1 MATLP
6 APATIADHYR
16 QVMKDTGGDYIHH
29 RWGASEIQR
38 RHYRQTA
45 TALGDALDRLGEP
58 GDVLEIGCGPAV
70 WTPLFLARAR
80 SVLLYDIS
88 DAMLARARER
98 IAETDGGRHAGKVG
112 YRAGDFVAD
121 PPAGESWDT
130 IISVRAFE
138 YMSSKADFVR
148 HCAARLR
155 PGGTLIVVTKNRGW
169 LDMRGIPR
177 ATGVPVG
184 VAMHADLRGWR
195 EVSGLFRDA
204 GLADVSARPVVFG
217 SYRRPFAWRPGLAA
231 ADALHRWRHRR
242 PMARALDPLVESYLV
257 AGRKPV
263 DV

>member
-16 QVMKDTGGDYIHH
+16 EVMEDTGGDYLHH

-38 RHYRQTA
+38 RHYRQTRA
-45 TALGDALDRLGEP
+45 ALAHALARLGEP

-70 WTPLFLARAR
+70 WTPLFLPRAR

-88 DAMLARARER
+88 EAMLRGARER
-98 IAETDGGRHAGKVG
+98 IAAVDGGRHAGKVS

-121 PPAGESWDT
+121 PPTGERWDT
-130 IISVRAFE
+130 IVSIRAFE

-148 HCAARLR
+148 QCAARLR
-155 PGGTLIVVTKNRGW
+155 PGGTLLVVTKNRGW

-184 VAMHADLRGWR
+184 IAMHADLRGWE
-195 EVSGLFRDA
+195 EVSGLFRQA
-204 GLADVSARPVVFG
+204 GLEEVSARPVVFG
-217 SYRRPFAWRPGLAA
+217 SYRRPFSLRPGLAA

-257 AGRKPV
+257 AGRKPGAA
-263 DV
+263 